1 MDIKEYIS
9 SGILEQYVLGT
20 ISKEESLEVEKVAM
34 MHTEVQN
41 EIEEISKAIEQYA
54 MENAVEPSRNVKTFL
69 IATIDYMER
78 MENGEAPSFPPALSA
93 SSTLADFAS
102 WLNREDMILPADAED
117 PYAKIIGYT
126 PSQKTAIIWIKD
138 STPPE
143 LHHEEYEKFLIA
155 EGTCNII
162 VEEKVYQLVPGDYFA
177 VPLHKTHIIKVTSDI
192 PCKVILQR
200 IAA

>member
-20 ISKEESLEVEKVAM
+20 ISKEESLEVEKVAT
-34 MHTEVQN
+34 MHTEVQK
-41 EIEEISKAIEQYA
+41 EIEEISNAIEQYA
-54 MENAVEPSRNVKTFL
+54 MENAVEPSRNVKPFL

-177 VPLHKTHIIKVTSDI
+177 VPLHKTHIIKVTSAI

>member
-20 ISKEESLEVEKVAM
+20 ISIEESLQVEKVAA
-34 MHTEVQN
+34 MHTEVQK

-93 SSTLADFAS
+93 SSTLDDFAS

-162 VEEKVYQLVPGDYFA
+162 VEENVYQLVPGDYFA

>member
-20 ISKEESLEVEKVAM
+20 ISKEESLQVEKIAT
-34 MHTEVQN
+34 MHTEVQK

-93 SSTLADFAS
+93 TSTLADFAS

-177 VPLHKTHIIKVTSDI
+177 VPLHKTHIIKVTSAI

>member
-20 ISKEESLEVEKVAM
+20 ISKEESLEVEKVAT
-34 MHTEVQN
+34 MHTEVQK
-41 EIEEISKAIEQYA
+41 EIEEISNAIEQYA

-177 VPLHKTHIIKVTSDI
+177 VPLHKTHIIKVTSAI